1 MSIHAALNHVTHYS
15 YDRLVALGPQVVRL
29 RPAPHCRS
37 KIISYSLKVEPEGH
51 FINWQQ
57 DPFANYQARLVFPDK
72 TKEFKVTVDVVLDMA
87 VYNPFDFFLEPEAE
101 EFPFTYK
108 PDLKEELAPYLTP
121 DPMTPLVQ
129 AYLDKIDRTKRRSV
143 LFLVDLNQSVQ
154 HAVNYTI
161 RMEPGVQTPEET
173 LTLGSG
179 SCRDSAWLMVQLLR
193 NCGLAARFVSGYLIQ
208 LKPDVKSLD
217 GPSGTEVDFT
227 DLHAWCEVYLP
238 GAGWVGLDATS
249 GLLAGE
255 GHIPLACTPQPSGA
269 APIEGGVDESEVE
282 FAHHMQVTRIYES
295 PRVTKPY
302 TEAQWADIM
311 ALGHAVDAD
320 LQANDVRLTMGGE
333 PTFVAVSD
341 RDAPEWNTDALGPTK
356 RGFAT
361 ELVHKLRKEYGE
373 GGFLHYGQG
382 KWYPGEQLPRWA
394 LNIYWRADGEP
405 VWANPALFADERVPT
420 HYTSEDAQRFTHTL
434 AAKLGVTDKFAQT
447 AYEDTW
453 YYLWRER
460 RLPVNVDPFNSK
472 LDDEMERARLRRV
485 FTQKLDTPVGYVLPI
500 KVAGYDDTYGAAWT
514 TGPWFLRD
522 ERMYLMPG
530 DSPMGLRLPL
540 DSLPW
545 VNEADF
551 PYMIEQDP
559 STLRGELPGYASV
572 AARYANAASDTG
584 SARSS
589 VSPGAS
595 DVAST
600 HAPGKAGLALGAARR
615 AAAAVASAMTG
626 NTSAAAAY
634 LAGTGPQ
641 SEASRLMQ
649 SPTGPAS
656 SSASHAQ
663 SNFQPEPADFAH
675 VPERQESAHWITR
688 TALCVEVRD
697 PRRAN
702 GPKAE
707 AVGTA
712 SGVIYVFMPP
722 LERLEYYLDLLAA
735 IEATAQELG
744 VQIVIEGYP
753 PPRDPRLKLLSVTPD
768 PGVIE
773 VNIHPANNWKEL
785 VYNTEFLYNAAFES
799 RLSAEKFMIDGR
811 HTGTGG
817 GNHFVMGG
825 ATPADSPFLRKPEL
839 LASLL
844 LYWHNHPSLS
854 YLFSGMF
861 VGPTSQAPRVDE
873 ARNDQLYELEIAIE
887 QIYKNREIHGQSMPP
902 WLIDRTLR
910 NILIDATGNTHRSEI
925 SIDKMYSPDS
935 ATGRLGL
942 LELRAFEMPPHPHM
956 SSVQQLLLRALIA
969 RFWKTPYKAPATRW
983 GTELHDRFMLP
994 KFIEMD
1000 FLDVMSEM
1008 RAAGYAFD
1016 DSWFAPHVEFRFP
1029 LIGSICTAGVEITL
1043 RNALEPWHVMGEE
1056 GAPGGTARYVDSS
1069 LERIEVRVT
1078 GLNESRYVITC
1089 NGRAMALQPTGV
1101 QGEYVGGVRYK
1112 AWNPP
1117 SSLHPSI
1124 GVHAPLV
1131 FDVIDTWMK
1140 RSLGGCQ
1147 YHVAHPGGLSYQS
1160 LPVNANE
1167 AESRRL
1173 SRFTAMG
1180 HTPGVV
1186 NVPAATINQPGSREF
1201 PFTLDLRRA

>member
-1 MSIHAALNHVTHYS
+1 
-15 YDRLVALGPQVVRL
+15 
-29 RPAPHCRS
+29 
-37 KIISYSLKVEPEGH
+37 
-51 FINWQQ
+51 
-57 DPFANYQARLVFPDK
+57 
-72 TKEFKVTVDVVLDMA
+72 
-87 VYNPFDFFLEPEAE
+87 
-101 EFPFTYK
+101 
-108 PDLKEELAPYLTP
+108 
-121 DPMTPLVQ
+121 
-129 AYLDKIDRTKRRSV
+129 
-143 LFLVDLNQSVQ
+143 VQ

-656 SSASHAQ
+656 STASHAH
-663 SNFQPEPADFAH
+663 SNFQPEPANFAR
-675 VPERQESAHWITR
+675 VPDRQESAHWITR

-1117 SSLHPSI
+1117 SSLHPSS

>member
-37 KIISYSLKVEPEGH
+37 KIISYSLKIEPEGH

-72 TKEFKVTVDVVLDMA
+72 TKEFKVTVDVVMDMA

-101 EFPFTYK
+101 EFPFSYK

-269 APIEGGVDESEVE
+269 APIEGGVDESEVT

-302 TEAQWADIM
+302 TEEQWDNIM

-320 LQANDVRLTMGGE
+320 LQTSDVRLTMGGE

-394 LNIYWRADGEP
+394 LSIYWRADGQP

-420 HYTSEDAQRFTHTL
+420 HYTSQDAQRFTHTL
-434 AAKLGVTDKFAQT
+434 AAKLGITDKFAQT
-447 AYEDTW
+447 AYEDSW

-545 VNEADF
+545 VSEADF
-551 PYMIEQDP
+551 PYLIEQDP
-559 STLRGELPGYASV
+559 STLRGELPLHASV
-572 AARYANAASDTG
+572 AARYANAASDTAT
-584 SARSS
+584 ARSS
-589 VSPGAS
+589 VSPGAP
-595 DVAST
+595 DGASS

-656 SSASHAQ
+656 STASHAQ
-663 SNFQPEPADFAH
+663 SNFQPEPANFAR
-675 VPERQESAHWITR
+675 VPDRQESAHWITR

-712 SGVIYVFMPP
+712 SSVLYIFMPP
-722 LERLEYYLDLLAA
+722 LERLEHYLDLLAA
-735 IEATAQELG
+735 VEATALELG

-773 VNIHPANNWKEL
+773 VNIHPANSWKEL

-799 RLSAEKFMIDGR
+799 RLSAEKFMTDGR

-1008 RAAGYAFD
+1008 REAGYAFD

-1029 LIGSICTAGVEITL
+1029 LIGSICTAGIQLTL

-1078 GLNESRYVITC
+1078 GLNESRYVVTC

-1131 FDVIDTWMK
+1131 FDVIDTWIK

-1186 NVPAATINQPGSREF
+1186 QVPAATINQPGSREF
-1201 PFTLDLRRA
+1201 PFTLDLRRG